1 MFSKC
6 PRCDEAHLDQSGV
19 CPLCQY
25 SFKVSCF
32 GCGHKNIPHAKFCGN
47 CGKGVTLKIRLK
59 KWFNDNVSYINK
71 FKLKKFAA
79 GFCFGIFL
87 AMFAFGSAN
96 SENNETNSFDAT
108 QTQMAFST
116 SQNQSFFSVGALKD
130 LCQWKANLTSS
141 QSATYKD
148 LIKVSNILLKHLKP
162 QLSQEVSPQLESESN
177 AYLKYVNPN
186 GSNLN
191 SLITRGTAALF
202 LYHMAADIF
211 QFSYKDFS
219 GMREFDDIPRFHA
232 LSVPVEALETLG
244 VHICKNSNV
253 LGKHENLT
261 IENLFSLANSLLVAG
276 ESQVKLDLFN
286 NLEPKI

>member
-19 CPLCQY
+19 CPSCQY

-47 CGKGVTLKIRLK
+47 CGKGVTLQIRIK
-59 KWFNDNVSYINK
+59 KWFNDNISYINK

-87 AMFAFGSAN
+87 AMFAFGSVTSKN
-96 SENNETNSFDAT
+96 DETNLFPSS
-108 QTQMAFST
+108 QTQIAFST
-116 SQNQSFFSVGALKD
+116 SQNQSFFSVGALKE
-130 LCQWKANLTSS
+130 LCQWKADLTNS
-141 QSATYKD
+141 QAATYND
-148 LIKVSNILLKHLKP
+148 LIKVSNIIIKHLKP
-162 QLSQEVSPQLESESN
+162 QLTQEVSSQLTNKSN
-177 AYLKYVNPN
+177 AYLKYVNTGN
-186 GSNLN
+186 NNLN
-191 SLITRGTAALF
+191 NLITRGTTALF
-202 LYHMAADIF
+202 LYHLAADIF

-219 GMREFDDIPRFHA
+219 GIREFDDIPRFHA

-244 VHICKNSNV
+244 VHICKTSKF

-261 IENLFSLANSLLVAG
+261 VENLFSLANSLLVAG
-276 ESQVKLDLFN
+276 ESQVKLNLFN
-286 NLEPKI
+286 NLDPKS